1 MELKPGLKNDRI
13 CFGKWRVISHRNKSG
28 GGGQEG
34 DIGSQLR
41 PASPPPRSN
50 LNLFQPLPFLKVV
63 YRRIL

>member
-50 LNLFQPLPFLKVV
+50 LNLF
-63 YRRIL
+63 